1 MEDIDFSKVEFEW
14 HNKKSERIKRERGL
28 SFDEIVEKIREG
40 AVLDILDNR
49 EEFEGQKLM
58 ILNIDGY
65 IWAVP
70 FEKRGDKLRLVTAY
84 PSRKFTRIYLEG
96 KK

>member
-1 MEDIDFSKVEFEW
+1 MNIDFSIVEFEW
-14 HNKKSERIKRERGL
+14 HNKKSEYIKRIRGL
-28 SFDEIVEKIREG
+28 SFDEIVEKIRQG

-65 IWAVP
+65 AWGVP
-70 FEKRGDKLRLVTAY
+70 IEKRGDKLRIITAY
-84 PSRKFTRIYLEG
+84 PSRKFTRMYLGG
-96 KK
+96 KNE